1 MKSNRSIFGIFAR
14 RGKGPVMHFDGKKFS
29 NNGHAKKFSFPMAH
43 KMMRGL
49 RKRFF
54 VLNRYHLWVRPVTGL
69 RKNPESRSEGLDE
82 AAHKLK
88 DFSGHEPGKVI
99 ETIIPSVKTGLV
111 IGELDLIGYRTKRD
125 GIDGGRLVRY
135 GHQFG
140 KKSRPLLAVSKDG
153 TQLLIVGGRYEFTEA
168 GIEDR

>member
-1 MKSNRSIFGIFAR
+1 MF
-14 RGKGPVMHFDGKKFS
+14 FDGKKLT
-29 NNGHAKKFSFPMAH
+29 NNGSAKNYSWPMAYKMARGLKKKFP
-43 KMMRGL
+43 
-49 RKRFF
+49 
-54 VLNRYHLWVRPVTGL
+54 VLNGYRLWVRPIAGL
-69 RKNPESRSEGLDE
+69 RNNPESREMALDE
-82 AAHKLK
+82 AAEKLK

-99 ETIIPSVKTGLV
+99 STELPHVKTGLV
-111 IGELDLIGYRTKRD
+111 IGELDLIGYRTKRE

-135 GHQFG
+135 GHQFR